1 MRAFHIY
8 RAKVV
13 SLRRI
18 LWAYPTKTKQKQ
30 DKN

>member
-13 SLRRI
+13 SLQRF
-18 LWAYPTKTKQKQ
+18 LWAYPTKTKQKLA
-30 DKN
+30 N